1 VDEELWLFSSLQ
13 GLPHIWGWYNLKK
26 LGARGRKMDIRS
38 RNTISFPLD
47 IPKVEVT
54 GVQVNEHGDYIIKV
68 ESTRGSA
75 ICQHCSRRITK
86 FNGHGREIELR
97 HLSILGRRVY
107 IRIRPKRYECPDCGD
122 KISTQQLDWYKSRSP
137 HTKAYDRHLM
147 LQLINSTVEDVSRK
161 EDVGYDAV
169 EGAIERCVETQVNW
183 SDFDEIK
190 IIGIDEIAM
199 TKGHKN
205 YVAII
210 TTKQD
215 DGCVALLGI
224 LADRKKETVR
234 QFLET
239 IPKYLRQTMKKVCT
253 DMWDGYVNAFEE
265 FATAHADVALEV
277 VVDRFHVAKNY
288 RDCVDKVRKKECR
301 RLKAE
306 LPEDKYEE
314 IKGVMWI
321 ARKNNRDLTSDE
333 RKKLNLL
340 FDYSPHLKLAYTFR
354 EELTSIFEMNLTV
367 EEGKRRLLKWRDKVC
382 HSTLTCFD
390 KFAITINNW
399 LDKIANYFADRL
411 SSGFVEGL
419 NNKVKTIKRR
429 CYGILRITTLFQRL
443 YLDLDGYRRFA

>member
-1 VDEELWLFSSLQ
+1 M
-13 GLPHIWGWYNLKK
+13 GIK
-26 LGARGRKMDIRS
+26 S
-38 RNTISFPLD
+38 RNTITFPLD
-47 IPKVEVT
+47 IPEVEIT
-54 GVQVNEHGDYIIKV
+54 GAQVNEHGDYIIAV

-75 ICQHCSRRITK
+75 ICQHCGCRITK

-97 HLSILGRRVY
+97 HLPILGRRVY
-107 IRIRPKRYECPDCGD
+107 IRLRPKRYECPDCGN
-122 KISTQQLDWYKSRSP
+122 KISTQKSDWYKSRSP

-147 LQLINSTVEDVSRK
+147 LQLIGSTVEDVSHK

-169 EGAIERCVETQVNW
+169 EGALERCIDTQVNW
-183 SDFDEIK
+183 DEFTEIK

-199 TKGHKN
+199 TKGRKN

-210 TTKQD
+210 TTKQAN
-215 DGCVALLGI
+215 GHVALLGI

-239 IPKYLRQTMKKVCT
+239 IPERLRSTMETVCT
-253 DMWDGYVNAFEE
+253 DMWDGYVNAAEE
-265 FATAHADVALEV
+265 FASVHADVSLEV
-277 VVDRFHVAKNY
+277 VIDRFHVAKNY
-288 RDCVDKVRKKECR
+288 RESVDKVRKKECR

-321 ARKNNRDLTSDE
+321 VRKNNRDLTSDE

-340 FDYSPHLKLAYTFR
+340 FDYSPHLKLAYTFQ
-354 EELTSIFEMNLTV
+354 EELTSIFEINLTV
-367 EEGKRRLLKWRDKVC
+367 EEGKRRLLKWRDKVSQ
-382 HSTLTCFD
+382 STLTCFD
-390 KFAITINNW
+390 KFVITINNW

-429 CYGILRITTLFQRL
+429 CYGILKTTTLFQRL